1 MFFLDFSTVE
11 KRSRD
16 ETRRHETA
24 TATATRCDATRCDA
38 MRIKLYEHVFI
49 ETLPAIPYRR
59 IRLKARVPS
68 EGGTVSVA
76 PHALTLSRVFLRHRG
91 RSEERIT

>member
-1 MFFLDFSTVE
+1 MFCMLFLDFSTVE
-11 KRSRD
+11 KCSRD
-16 ETRRHETA
+16 ETRR
-24 TATATRCDATRCDA
+24 DGDGDA

>member
-1 MFFLDFSTVE
+1 MSVFRLFDRREALA
-11 KRSRD
+11 RRD
-16 ETRRHETA
+16 ETRRDGDGDG
-24 TATATRCDATRCDA
+24 DATRCDA

-76 PHALTLSRVFLRHRG
+76 PHALTLSRVFLRNRG

>member
-1 MFFLDFSTVE
+1 MFCMLFLDFSTIE

-16 ETRRHETA
+16 ETRRDGDGDGEGYA
-24 TATATRCDATRCDA
+24 MRRDA